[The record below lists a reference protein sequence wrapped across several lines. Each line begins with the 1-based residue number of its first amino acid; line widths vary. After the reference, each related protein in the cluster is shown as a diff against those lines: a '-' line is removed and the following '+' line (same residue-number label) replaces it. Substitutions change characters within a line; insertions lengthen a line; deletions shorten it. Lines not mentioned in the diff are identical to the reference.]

1 MVASTFDR
9 ANSLG
14 YLANRLSRQL
24 AAALQHDLGPL
35 GLTAGQFAVLLELDT
50 TDGLTQAALSARLS
64 VEQPSMAQT
73 VARLRRDGLVRQS
86 AHEGDRRASRL
97 WLTDKAREA
106 LPPAVA
112 AAERT
117 NEHALG
123 ALAPDEADALITT
136 LRRLV
141 DAAG

>member
-1 MVASTFDR
+1 VVTLAFDR

-14 YLANRLSRQL
+14 YLASRLSRQL
-24 AAALQHDLGPL
+24 SSALQHDLGPL

-50 TDGLTQAALSARLS
+50 TDGLTQADLSARLR

-86 AHEGDRRASRL
+86 AHEGDRRATRL
-97 WLTDKAREA
+97 WLTDKAHAA

-112 AAERT
+112 AAKRT
-117 NEHALG
+117 NERALS
-123 ALAPDEADALITT
+123 ALAPDEAEALIAT

-141 DAAG
+141 G